1 MPNTSYAKIM
11 ADALAEDK
19 FDPSFSEGMAA
30 RIQGMNNAQLSG
42 IRQYL
47 EPTVAR
53 SKFTSWRVGNAKV
66 LNEVDAILGGRL
78 RLIEADIEAD
88 IKLDDKATSKFDR
101 SRDKLQEKRDMRDQ
115 TRRNAA
121 RTARQLVI
129 DFEKKRKAD
138 EKLAMVKQIPL
149 AEELRFQY
157 IYAAGVFL
165 IVGIIVVT
173 MLFKDALGIAIGMIA
188 VAMMTGGIGYR
199 AYLVGLVLPK
209 EVTEEEIERAVM
221 IREEEIFLKTMN
233 TQKRKHIEHKAAVIM
248 EKEYR
253 KKMRAE
259 EAEAKAVNDAI
270 LNVDLDN
277 FEQMIDLNGPE
288 SEPAPVGE
296 FPEFR
301 EEDFGGG
308 SEEKEEKPG
317 SRPESRE
324 HKDDSDDGGAPG
336 KDDANV
342 SHEILAMRELSGS
355 TGPVA
360 APPLHGTKNNAE
372 PQLGDIE
379 NGL

>member
-1 MPNTSYAKIM
+1 M

-19 FDPSFSEGMAA
+19 FDPSFSKGMAA
-30 RIQGMNNAQLSG
+30 RIESMNNAQLSG

-78 RLIEADIEAD
+78 RKIEAEIEAET
-88 IKLDDKATSKFDR
+88 KLDDKATSKFDR

-121 RTARQLVI
+121 RTARQQVI
-129 DFEKKRKAD
+129 DFEKQRKAD

-165 IVGIIVVT
+165 IVGTVIVT
-173 MLFKDALGIAIGMIA
+173 MIFKDAIGIAIGMVA

-209 EVTEEEIERAVM
+209 EVSEEEIERAVM
-221 IREEEIFLKTMN
+221 IREEEIFLKAMN
-233 TQKRKHIEHKAAVIM
+233 TQKRKHIEHKAAVVM

-253 KKMRAE
+253 KKVRAE
-259 EAEAKAVNDAI
+259 EAEAKAINDAI

-277 FEQMIDLNGPE
+277 FEQMIELDEP
-288 SEPAPVGE
+288 EPAPLGE

-301 EEDFGGG
+301 EDDFEGGLG

-324 HKDDSDDGGAPG
+324 HKDDLGGNSAPG
-336 KDDANV
+336 KDEANV

-360 APPLHGTKNNAE
+360 APSLYGNNYVE